1 MISCKFDQAAD
12 YHPAFSMTTSDKFDF
27 GVNGGKYSVSR
38 IRFGIAFEKSTC
50 QLFNG
55 VKNGSFLVEIF
66 KSATSSW

>member
-1 MISCKFDQAAD
+1 
-12 YHPAFSMTTSDKFDF
+12 MTTSDKFDF
-27 GVNGGKYSVSR
+27 GVNGDKYNVSR
-38 IRFGIAFEKSTC
+38 IRFGIVFEKSTC